1 MCDKQ
6 TIRCFFF
13 SLCSVF
19 RFVYVKSVFSQP
31 RDIVSYVFKVEDY
44 IDIAYKSLRNNHE
57 RN

>member
-6 TIRCFFF
+6 TIRCFFSGF
-13 SLCSVF
+13 FSVF
-19 RFVYVKSVFSQP
+19 RFVYTKSVLSKP
-31 RDIVSYVFKVEDY
+31 RNIVTYVFKVEDY